1 MSDTTELKKDILDT
15 LTTTI
20 GSYFTQKGMQETQND
35 MNIAN
40 FLFQN
45 EYKMQQQNKDR
56 LNTLGIKLPEHLQTS
71 NYASFVENSGDTDA
85 ISALGQLYAEAEF
98 NNMEYN
104 KLINQFS
111 GPEIEGLKEEYPEL
125 NNAAYLQGFKA
136 GNVDLTTALTR
147 VQKVNEIYAMQRAI
161 REKDLASADAQY
173 LKLSQ
178 DTGRDII
185 TNVSAILGAP
195 IMNWGGA
202 YAQSNEE
209 LRENIIAQIGIFS
222 EENLT
227 KNFPNIKGEIE
238 SAINTYASH
247 DADASVF
254 QQLSA
259 KAYSLKMTNVGKE
272 QKYAVDNKVTID
284 IAKEQLSSLDSEYAR
299 NRRRVF

>member
-1 MSDTTELKKDILDT
+1 
-15 LTTTI
+15 
-20 GSYFTQKGMQETQND
+20 
-35 MNIAN
+35 
-40 FLFQN
+40 
-45 EYKMQQQNKDR
+45 
-56 LNTLGIKLPEHLQTS
+56 
-71 NYASFVENSGDTDA
+71 VENSGDTDA

-104 KLINQFS
+104 KLINQYSGGLELAKSLINEGRTASGDETRFDEGYYQFS

-185 TNVSAILGAP
+185 TNVSAVLGAP

-247 DADASVF
+247 DADASIF

-284 IAKEQLSSLDSEYAR
+284 
-299 NRRRVF
+299 